1 MFVRFVK
8 VQNQRPFL
16 SLLKMSNNYLK
27 NMNNILFRLSID
39 FTLIYHKSSQV
50 KSQSNFVGFHR
61 VFILISSLL
70 FFNSCTDQYSQGKR
84 IYSTLCS
91 NCHGDDGHGLK
102 KLIPSIITSN
112 TITDPQKLV
121 CTIKNGINADSL
133 DTRLSVMPS
142 HKKLKAAELTN
153 LINYINA
160 EFRKESK
167 YFKISEVERWMS
179 SCK

>member
-1 MFVRFVK
+1 
-8 VQNQRPFL
+8 
-16 SLLKMSNNYLK
+16 MS
-27 NMNNILFRLSID
+27 NILFRFSNN
-39 FTLIYHKSSQV
+39 FTFIHLKSNQV
-50 KSQSNFVGFHR
+50 KTQSNFVGFHR

-91 NCHGDDGHGLK
+91 NCHGDDGNGLK
-102 KLIPSIITSN
+102 KLIPSIINSK
-112 TITDPQKLV
+112 TISDPQKLV

-133 DTRLSVMPS
+133 DTKLSVMPS
-142 HKKLKAAELTN
+142 NKKLKAAELTN

-160 EFRKESK
+160 EFRKETK
-167 YFKISEVERWMS
+167 YYKINEVELWML